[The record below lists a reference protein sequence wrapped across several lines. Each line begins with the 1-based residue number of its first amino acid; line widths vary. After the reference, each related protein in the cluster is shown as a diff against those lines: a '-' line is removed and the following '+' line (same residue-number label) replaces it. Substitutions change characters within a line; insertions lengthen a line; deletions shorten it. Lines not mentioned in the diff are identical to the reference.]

1 MRIMHKTNILL
12 LLIVLASFI
21 TASGQNIKKSLR
33 KGDDLMEQGQFRAA
47 IEFYQEVLGVDPNHP
62 EANYKIGKAYLN
74 TIQKTKSLPYLEK
87 ALTTYASIA
96 PDVKY
101 LLARSYHYNHKLEE
115 AKKYYT
121 LYLNEVDKKNTELVK
136 KVQKKIEECEYGI
149 EYMKNPVKAKIENL
163 GPVVNSKRSDF
174 APVITADES
183 ILVFTSRRPGSTGGL
198 LDEKNEFYEDIYIS
212 YRKNGV
218 WTEPKNIGKP
228 INTDY
233 HDASIAISPD
243 GSQIF
248 VYKDQ
253 NNGDILM
260 SKFEQ
265 GKWSKPIDLGKNV
278 NTKYAETSVSMT
290 ADGKTIYF
298 TSNREGGLGGF
309 DIYMSKMDKKGKW
322 GEAVNLGPTINTPF
336 EEEAPFIHPDGRTL
350 YFSSTGH
357 SGMGGYD
364 IFKSTMKSD
373 GSWSEPENIGYPINT
388 ADDDIYFVLS
398 ADNKHG
404 YYASER
410 EGGVGEKDLYIISM
424 PEPEKLAEVTSK
436 ETTLL
441 KTETTKKKI
450 APIAKVE
457 SFNPITILK
466 GTVKDA
472 ITKDPIEANL
482 LIIDNQKNELI
493 SEIKSNS
500 ETGAFLIILPSG
512 KNYGISIEK
521 ADYLFHS
528 ENFDIPASTNYQ
540 EVYKEIELKKVAIGS
555 KIILKNIFYDF
566 AKATL
571 RPESTAELDRL
582 YQLLVDLPNL
592 KIEISGHT
600 DNKGSAELNKELSL
614 ARAKSVVDYLVKK
627 GIKESRLKYAG
638 YGFDRPIA
646 TNETEE
652 GRQLN
657 RRTEFEIIGN

>member
-1 MRIMHKTNILL
+1 MHKTNILL